1 MNYGTKQEV
10 DRLLEEANKIMMEVQ
25 HIDVTPE
32 EKSSAKAKCM
42 ALYNQIKLLDPYT
55 YDLLTKTFDN
65 G

>member
-10 DRLLEEANKIMMEVQ
+10 DRLLEEANRIMMEVQ
-25 HIDVTPE
+25 HIDVRPE

-55 YDLLTKTFDN
+55 YDLLTKTFDH

>member
-1 MNYGTKQEV
+1 
-10 DRLLEEANKIMMEVQ
+10 LEEANRIMMEVQ